1 MFLFDTY
8 VQIVLGTRITEQQSY
23 DLFRPVLRYLMVKD
37 KKRLQILTSDTSTHH
52 IDRLTL
58 YSIL

>member
-37 KKRLQILTSDTSTHH
+37 KKRLQILTSDTFTHY
-52 IDRLTL
+52 IDRT
-58 YSIL
+58 